1 MKALAIVSVA
11 LGLGF
16 AASSA
21 AAVSPPPAPGPW
33 AQVGKAMTS
42 GAGKALHF
50 YRLPQNPK
58 GLGIVVTSTSSRT
71 IRLRWLD
78 YCEFQS
84 DDEATGEAQAVV
96 TGVHSVVAYPPV
108 NPSDATVCYVW
119 VNTNALA
126 GAKVSAAI
134 FASS

>member
-1 MKALAIVSVA
+1 MKWLVTAFAALAF
-11 LGLGF
+11 G
-16 AASSA
+16 ASTA

-33 AQVGKAMTS
+33 TQVGKAMTS

-50 YRLPQNPK
+50 YRIPQSPK
-58 GLGIVVTSTSSRT
+58 ALGIVVTSTSSRP

-84 DDEATGEAQAVV
+84 DDDMTGEAQAVV

-108 NPSDATVCYVW
+108 NPSDATACYVW
-119 VNTNALA
+119 VNTTGLA

-134 FASS
+134 FTSS